1 MNYFSFQVYYP
12 SDINHCV
19 KRLAALSTLLLAV
32 VVLQNPATAALK
44 AGFIEE
50 TIGGSWNAAVGL
62 TFDANGRLYVWEK
75 GGRVWIMEDDVRLP
89 NPLLDISEEVGN
101 WRDHGMLGFA
111 LSDNFLNNGYIY
123 LMYVVDRHHLLN
135 CTEHPSGIGEAI
147 CVAPYDS
154 STNNY
159 LSATIGR
166 ITRYTVI
173 KPDGETD
180 FANAVSIAANSRKVL
195 LGESINSGIP
205 ILNTAHGV
213 GSLVFGTDGS
223 LLASVGESAGFNGV
237 DSGGGSGKSAYAAQ
251 GLIDGI
257 ITPKEDIGAFRAQL
271 VDSLNGK
278 LLRLDAETGD
288 GLPTNSFYDAAEPRS
303 PRSRVWALGLRNP
316 FRFDKRPG
324 TGSHNIDDGD
334 PGVFY
339 IGDVGYFSW
348 EDLNVAT
355 GPGMN
360 FGWPIFE
367 GLTVKGPYQ
376 AAKTLNFDA
385 ENPLFGTSGCTQQ
398 YFDFQ
403 DLIQQ
408 ATLVPN
414 VSFPNPCNTGL
425 QIPSYINVFIH
436 NRPAIDWGH
445 DTGPART
452 GIFIGNDAAEINLDD
467 PASPV
472 SGPSFPGN
480 ASTGGVFYEGD
491 SFPPEYKDTY
501 FHGDYGAQWIK
512 NFVFDENDKPVAVGD
527 FLDNGGGIVAMGT
540 SPVDGGLYYISW
552 TIALNKITYIGTGNQ
567 PPKAIIEYDKNFDAD
582 GSPVTVQF
590 TGTLSSDPEGSPLSY
605 QWDFGDGSPINNQ
618 ANPVHIYTAPTGVPT
633 RYDVILTVTDEGS
646 LTSQPTTAVISVNN
660 TPPTV
665 DITNPLVGSL
675 YTMTSDSSYNLTAD
689 IVDAEHGSGEL
700 SCSWQTALHHNNHKH
715 DEPIDTNCSTS
726 VTVSPAGCDGNTYF
740 YKHTLTV
747 TDIAGLSATRE
758 VSVYPDCSGNSPSA
772 LSIND
777 VSIIEGDSTIAFTV
791 TLAPASGESVNVNY
805 ATVNGTAT
813 GGTDFITTSGSLSYA
828 PGEMTQIVTVQILD
842 DLLIEGDEEFS
853 VTLSGAV
860 NAIVTDSV
868 GIGSI
873 LDNEINTCG
882 MPGYDKN
889 IDREV
894 FLWKDCAAGIWHT
907 RFTAGGG
914 WTQYQGSVDSNL
926 PFTDVTPVSIE
937 ASDTFDYSSDPNAI
951 SYQVQISP
959 PWEDGFYFS
968 YPAGSNVC
976 YAVTKPVDALVL
988 IGPSRTPVAAPF
1000 DLETLGPCLT
1010 TCH

>member
-1 MNYFSFQVYYP
+1 
-12 SDINHCV
+12 
-19 KRLAALSTLLLAV
+19 
-32 VVLQNPATAALK
+32 
-44 AGFIEE
+44 
-50 TIGGSWNAAVGL
+50 
-62 TFDANGRLYVWEK
+62 
-75 GGRVWIMEDDVRLP
+75 
-89 NPLLDISEEVGN
+89 
-101 WRDHGMLGFA
+101 
-111 LSDNFLNNGYIY
+111 
-123 LMYVVDRHHLLN
+123 
-135 CTEHPSGIGEAI
+135 
-147 CVAPYDS
+147 
-154 STNNY
+154 
-159 LSATIGR
+159 
-166 ITRYTVI
+166 
-173 KPDGETD
+173 
-180 FANAVSIAANSRKVL
+180 
-195 LGESINSGIP
+195 
-205 ILNTAHGV
+205 
-213 GSLVFGTDGS
+213 
-223 LLASVGESAGFNGV
+223 
-237 DSGGGSGKSAYAAQ
+237 
-251 GLIDGI
+251 
-257 ITPKEDIGAFRAQL
+257 
-271 VDSLNGK
+271 
-278 LLRLDAETGD
+278 
-288 GLPTNSFYDAAEPRS
+288 
-303 PRSRVWALGLRNP
+303 
-316 FRFDKRPG
+316 
-324 TGSHNIDDGD
+324 
-334 PGVFY
+334 
-339 IGDVGYFSW
+339 
-348 EDLNVAT
+348 
-355 GPGMN
+355 
-360 FGWPIFE
+360 
-367 GLTVKGPYQ
+367 
-376 AAKTLNFDA
+376 
-385 ENPLFGTSGCTQQ
+385 
-398 YFDFQ
+398 
-403 DLIQQ
+403 
-408 ATLVPN
+408 
-414 VSFPNPCNTGL
+414 
-425 QIPSYINVFIH
+425 
-436 NRPAIDWGH
+436 
-445 DTGPART
+445 
-452 GIFIGNDAAEINLDD
+452 
-467 PASPV
+467 
-472 SGPSFPGN
+472 
-480 ASTGGVFYEGD
+480 
-491 SFPPEYKDTY
+491 
-501 FHGDYGAQWIK
+501 
-512 NFVFDENDKPVAVGD
+512 
-527 FLDNGGGIVAMGT
+527 MGT

-959 PWEDGFYFS
+959 PWEDGFDFS

-988 IGPSRTPVAAPF
+988 IGPSRTPVASPF